1 MVTKKSS
8 KKKGELP
15 YGVIQEQFTTLLTFF
30 SNKLE
35 REPRYVNVDSSPQL
49 FLQEFRNA
57 FNTFHTIVFI
67 CADTPKDPHRHKR
80 FALSISPLTR
90 TLFEQLILFV
100 FLLEDVPNF
109 VPWLFKTGYTETRSE
124 LDHCKKYHGHKAKWR
139 RYIAGLKKKVAHA
152 EATYRLSPREIKNP
166 RETIGRGPTPG
177 GLLSV
182 LRNNR
187 PRSKA
192 IPFMEYILSW
202 LYRELSGQSHLN
214 VLELAKR
221 GVLFSTEDAK
231 RNFGAKWEEK
241 REEHLED
248 YRQHQIFLAITI
260 MLAMCT
266 EIEAHFRYGKRDDIT
281 YLWTALNEYSDMTKD
296 LWDTR
301 YSTLLT

>member
-1 MVTKKSS
+1 MTTKRKS
-8 KKKGELP
+8 KKKDALP

-35 REPRYVNVDSSPQL
+35 REPRYMNVDSSPQL

-57 FNTFHTIVFI
+57 MNTFHVIFFL
-67 CADTPKDPHRHKR
+67 CADTPKDAHRLKR

-100 FLLEDVPNF
+100 FLLEDVPNL
-109 VPWLFKTGYTETRSE
+109 VPWLFKTGYTETRIE
-124 LDHCKKYHGHKAKWR
+124 LEHCKKYHGQEPKWR
-139 RYIAGLKKKVAHA
+139 KYIAGLKKKVALA
-152 EATYRLSPREIKNP
+152 EATYELTAREIKRP

-182 LRNNR
+182 LRSNR
-187 PRSKA
+187 PKSKA

-231 RNFGAKWEEK
+231 QKFGAKWEEK
-241 REEHLED
+241 REEHLEA
-248 YRQHQIFLAITI
+248 YRQNQIFLSITI

-266 EIEAHFRYGKRDDIT
+266 ELEAHFHYGKRDDIRF
-281 YLWTALNEYSDMTKD
+281 LWTVLNQYSDMTKD

-301 YSTLLT
+301 YAALRV